1 MSSLTLGGNLDRVRF
16 ELADEYSSTVLG
28 RNPIVDGALFAEVDW
43 LTG

>member
-1 MSSLTLGGNLDRVRF
+1 MSSFPLDGNLDRVRF

-28 RNPIVDGALFAEVDW
+28 RNPIVGDALFAKVDW